1 MPQTGF
7 ASSALTAMPSANFLP
22 RRVPRLLAQVK
33 KVCRRHPSRCCG
45 PEGCGGVRLRHL
57 IAIEAAM
64 VAGSK
69 SNRRRHMA
77 HIGTFQAN
85 STGFEGE
92 VFMVP
97 LSTKGVRVVK
107 ETKPNR
113 NPKAPSHR
121 IFVGRSEIGQAWP
134 KTTDDNRDYLSLTF
148 DFAGLN
154 RPIYAILIKDPDSES
169 YGAYWSRAKKPVFE

>member
-1 MPQTGF
+1 
-7 ASSALTAMPSANFLP
+7 
-22 RRVPRLLAQVK
+22 
-33 KVCRRHPSRCCG
+33 
-45 PEGCGGVRLRHL
+45 
-57 IAIEAAM
+57 
-64 VAGSK
+64 
-69 SNRRRHMA
+69 MA

-85 STGFEGE
+85 SNGFEGE

-97 LSTKGVRVVK
+97 LTTKGVRIVK
-107 ETKPNR
+107 EAKST

-121 IFVGRSEIGQAWP
+121 IFVGRSEIGQGWP

-169 YGAYWSRAKKPVFE
+169 YGAFWSRAKKPVFE